1 GHQGLDISY
10 NVLNFPKEITNDE
23 GMTATYTYLSDG
35 SKRSVCT
42 HDGLGK
48 LYRGSFVYDG
58 GSDVGSSVSWE
69 SIATPE
75 GRLVSTTDGILDLW
89 YAKDYLGN
97 ARSVIDL
104 ASGVIEENDYLPFG
118 TRIQDDN
125 QTTLSDNRWRY
136 ANKEEQASLVGG
148 SCNLIDFGARNYDP
162 WSARWT
168 TTDPMAQK
176 YVGMSPYNYCAGN
189 PVMMVDDDGRK
200 PRVYI
205 ETKGFGHA
213 FLTTGEGHNLTIYTM
228 GRTGNIPR
236 LIKKIGLS
244 GVSPVGEGVL
254 SVLRGEDAKKYLSD
268 RTSNGIHYSIFEFDG
283 DDSKV
288 DEHFQSLFNNGT
300 DPTGGISMNKE
311 YAKVIS
317 EYVLFYNNCVTTT
330 IGGLASAG
338 IDVVSERGTLLLSPT
353 EFISEIMKSN
363 IYCEFYLGED
373 AQNFVKNLIDEL
385 SNK

>member
-35 SKRSVCT
+35 IKHSVST

-58 GSDVGSSVSWE
+58 GSASLE

-168 TTDPMAQK
+168 SIDPMAEK
-176 YVGMSPYNYCAGN
+176 FVGMSPYNYCAGN
-189 PVMMVDDDGRK
+189 PVMLVDPDGACVGGDMAIRLTPIVGCGLSLIAPQIIAVAPYALPVVAVAGIGLLVSGDTPLDHEMSRK
-200 PRVYI
+200 YSPGYDHQGDRDTASEI
-205 ETKGFGHA
+205 ETEELKQKHRQS
-213 FLTTGEGHNLTIYTM
+213 L
-228 GRTGNIPR
+228 
-236 LIKKIGLS
+236 KDS
-244 GVSPVGEGVL
+244 GY
-254 SVLRGEDAKKYLSD
+254 DQ
-268 RTSNGIHYSIFEFDG
+268 DG
-283 DDSKV
+283 DP
-288 DEHFQSLFNNGT
+288 EPNPHFNGK
-300 DPTGGISMNKE
+300 GSRISV
-311 YAKVIS
+311 AV
-317 EYVLFYNNCVTTT
+317 
-330 IGGLASAG
+330 A
-338 IDVVSERGTLLLSPT
+338 LLLKL
-353 EFISEIMKSN
+353 ISTCDNPEKPKTMIQEKDAGGAGEMKF
-363 IYCEFYLGED
+363 EAPAE
-373 AQNFVKNLIDEL
+373 E
-385 SNK
+385 NKINK